1 MLGNQLGQL
10 IQNLQPG
17 IDATDQLSIVE
28 SLLTSSAGAA
38 DTSEL
43 LADLLSTLLVPP
55 ENQELVHSFT
65 KEEEESQT
73 QWGVSSVCADLS
85 DAAVSKLISLTC
97 AESSQ
102 KLDLVTYSVL
112 YCKFQQEHLKA
123 ISPLTAKRES
133 LVTSAFISDKDG
145 LLSTVFQITR
155 SLLSTDTKSPSK
167 SKCGKDLA
175 SRAFSQHTTVCRGS
189 TDIVVEQAYAAE
201 CVNNLKKSCQSNIHA
216 SKLVDLSL
224 LSRQCD
230 GHFDITSPVTGC
242 SKLACVVVSEEEGK
256 KLLDHAVSS
265 LSPASVKIAG
275 LLLQR
280 SLVLL
285 EHFLSHGIS
294 KLSEVSLCDLELCSS
309 NEDNRELL
317 KMHSYFYL
325 LTQCFKSLCG
335 IDSNGEYI

>member
-43 LADLLSTLLVPP
+43 LADVLSTLLVPP

-73 QWGVSSVCADLS
+73 QWDVSSVCADLS

-133 LVTSAFISDKDG
+133 LVTSAFISDKDR

-155 SLLSTDTKSPSK
+155 SLLSTDSKSPSK
-167 SKCGKDLA
+167 NKCGKDLA
-175 SRAFSQHTTVCRGS
+175 SGASSQHGS
-189 TDIVVEQAYAAE
+189 TDFVAKQAYAAE
-201 CVNNLKKSCQSNIHA
+201 CVNNLKKSCQSNLHA

-242 SKLACVVVSEEEGK
+242 SKLACVVGSEEEGK

-265 LSPASVKIAG
+265 LFPASVKIAG

-285 EHFLSHGIS
+285 EHFLSHGVS

-317 KMHSYFYL
+317 KIHSYFYL
-325 LTQCFKSLCG
+325 LTQCFKSLSG
-335 IDSNGEYI
+335 IDSNGEYTFNS